1 MKKFVIAVLVC
12 VMVLAMCACAPAES
26 PEPAG
31 LPGGIGD
38 TRTAGSGVSV
48 TLLGFRES
56 QGDSFFLSPDDG
68 TVFLLT
74 EFLIESHYDIDQFLF
89 PLTDFEAYCDG
100 ILCEYSTTADM
111 AADKH
116 LDTRLPAGGKIQ
128 GEVGFQVP
136 KDWTEFKIRILPEY
150 FGDALVFVCHRAD
163 ALTYGFDV
171 IQAEE
176 ADPEEHICGDYHYI
190 VVTDGDG
197 SAQSRSARITG
208 YDGSEAE
215 ITLPSEVDGIP
226 VVSVGKMNLGYGVTG
241 VVIPE
246 GITEIRSEAFSYSRL
261 EHVRLPESLRT
272 IGANAFESC
281 NLKDLAIPDGVAEIG
296 ESAFSWCMELES
308 VTLPESLVRLG
319 KKAFYKSKKLKEI
332 TIPGSL
338 ETVPESCFEYSGI
351 EKAVFSDGV
360 REIREDAFSYCDYLS
375 DLSLPSTLESI
386 GVSAFHYNESLTS
399 VDLPLSL
406 RHLDGN
412 PFSCCHRFSEIRLP
426 DGHPYLEL
434 LDGVLISREERA
446 VICFPELNP
455 VTEFTVPEGITEI
468 RACAFNYSVH
478 LESVTLPDSVTWIG
492 EFAFYGSASLRQIN
506 IPASVRDIHYTAL
519 NECPQLTV
527 YVVPGSFAETFCK
540 NARIRYA
547 TR

>member
-1 MKKFVIAVLVC
+1 MRKFVVAVLAC
-12 VMVLAMCACAPAES
+12 VTALAMVFPAPAEG
-26 PEPAG
+26 PEPA
-31 LPGGIGD
+31 GIGD

-68 TVFLLT
+68 MVFLLT
-74 EFLIESHYDIDQFLF
+74 EFLIESHYDTDQFLF
-89 PLTDFEAYCDG
+89 PLTDFEAYCDEVR
-100 ILCEYSTTADM
+100 CDYSM
-111 AADKH
+111 AAGMATDRS
-116 LDTRLPAGGKIQ
+116 LDTDIPAGGKIQ

-136 KDWTEFKIRILPEY
+136 KDWNEFKIRILPEY
-150 FGDALVFVCHRAD
+150 FGDALVFVCHKAD

-171 IQAEE
+171 VRAEE
-176 ADPEEHICGDYHYI
+176 TDPEEHVCGDYRYI

-197 SAQSRSARITG
+197 SEQSRSARITG
-208 YDGSEAE
+208 YDGAETE

-226 VVSVGKMNLGYGVTG
+226 VSSVGKMKLGRSVTC

-272 IGANAFESC
+272 IGADAFASC
-281 NLKDLAIPDGVAEIG
+281 NLKDLAIPYGVAEIG

-308 VTLPESLVRLG
+308 ITLPESLVRLG

-478 LESVTLPDSVTWIG
+478 LESVTLPDSVTRIG
-492 EFAFYGSASLRQIN
+492 DFAFYGSASLREIS
-506 IPASVRDIHYTAL
+506 IPASVLNIYYNAL
-519 NECPQLTV
+519 DECPQLTV
-527 YVVPGSFAETFCK
+527 YVAPGSFAETFCK
-540 NARIRYA
+540 NGGIRYA